1 MVMHDNVII
10 ERSRDINDDNET
22 AIYAQHQGLTQN
34 NDGLAPGSAVER
46 KEWNI

>member
-1 MVMHDNVII
+1 MHADNMII
-10 ERSRDINDDNET
+10 ERSQDINDDNET

>member
-22 AIYAQHQGLTQN
+22 AIYAQHQGLTRN
-34 NDGLAPGSAVER
+34 NDGLVPVTAVER
-46 KEWNI
+46 KE